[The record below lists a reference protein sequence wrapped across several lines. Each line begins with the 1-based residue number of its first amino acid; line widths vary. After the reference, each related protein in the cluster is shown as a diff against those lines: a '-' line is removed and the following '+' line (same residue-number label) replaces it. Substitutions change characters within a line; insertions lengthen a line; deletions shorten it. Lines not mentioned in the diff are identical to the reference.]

1 MEKMNCP
8 PDFRCPISME
18 IMKDPV
24 TIVTGVSYERKN
36 IEKWFFVYNKKTCPT
51 TMQCVESFDMT
62 PNHTL
67 KRLILAWKET
77 LVATSSTSS
86 SMPQP
91 LIKHDEMVTL
101 FTALESS
108 PFKVS
113 SMKKIRAIV
122 ELGDETKSD
131 FIRSGGVEAVVGML
145 INQFDNSDFVSF
157 QVCEEA
163 LGILH
168 LLPLSKQD
176 ENSFQLIS
184 QPDPMR
190 SIAIILQRGS
200 AEARFYA
207 ITIFRKIAKTG
218 FNWNPLIEDQGIDL
232 FKSLLELVYDGI
244 CNKASSY
251 ALEILFEIL
260 SSSKKS
266 RLKAIEAGAIC
277 ILIELLP
284 DSNRSKSEK
293 MLLLIKL
300 LCESPEGRMAMVD
313 HSLGIPVISKTLLQ
327 VSNLATKLGVK
338 ILWQVCNFHPTE
350 RVLEE
355 MLMHGAVKKMVT
367 LLHLEGRL
375 SSTKKKVLEMLKMHC
390 NSWKRHQCFPCDLKD
405 YLGVK

>member
-1 MEKMNCP
+1 M
-8 PDFRCPISME
+8 
-18 IMKDPV
+18 
-24 TIVTGVSYERKN
+24 VS
-36 IEKWFFVYNKKTCPT
+36 
-51 TMQCVESFDMT
+51 
-62 PNHTL
+62 
-67 KRLILAWKET
+67 
-77 LVATSSTSS
+77 
-86 SMPQP
+86 
-91 LIKHDEMVTL
+91 L

-157 QVCEEA
+157 QACEEA

-176 ENSFQLIS
+176 EKSFQLIS
-184 QPDPMR
+184 KPDPMR

-218 FNWNPLIEDQGIDL
+218 FNWNPLLEDQGIDL

-300 LCESPEGRMAMVD
+300 LCESPEGRMAIVD

-355 MLMHGAVKKMVT
+355 MLMYGADRKSVV
-367 LLHLEGRL
+367 
-375 SSTKKKVLEMLKMHC
+375 
-390 NSWKRHQCFPCDLKD
+390 
-405 YLGVK
+405 